1 MELFEGYEF
10 LDMTGREQ
18 RYEQIKTVEVLTEF
32 LTYPIIMDECFR
44 YFCFV
49 VRRIDLLECFLPH
62 IDISTFFDEVTESV
76 YNLWMLGYDG
86 AIDLITFLLDHG
98 LPVDAVNCIG
108 ETMLFGA
115 CEDDEIVLIDLLIER
130 GANVNHR
137 NVVGETPLFYA
148 VMACDSRV
156 LDRLVANG
164 ADIDAVDNKNRNV
177 WGSAIGYGKDE
188 VVKRLIRIKNPKSY
202 EELLE
207 IVGESA
213 LADFAPV
220 ELEFFKEQYEEAVQ

>member
-1 MELFEGYEF
+1 MELFEGYES
-10 LDMTGREQ
+10 LDTTGREQ
-18 RYEQIKTVEVLTEF
+18 RYKQIKKVEVLTEF

-49 VRRIDLLECFLPH
+49 VQRMDLLRCFLPH

-98 LPVDAVNCIG
+98 LPIDCVNSIG

-115 CEDDEIVLIDLLIER
+115 CENEQIALIDLLIER

-148 VMACDSRV
+148 VLASDSGV
-156 LDRLVANG
+156 LNRLVANG
-164 ADIDAVDNKNRNV
+164 ADIDAVDSRNRNI
-177 WGSAIGYGKDE
+177 WGSAIGYGEDE
-188 VVKRLIRIKNPKSY
+188 VVKRLIQIKNPKSY
-202 EELLE
+202 EELLD

-220 ELEFFKEQYEEAVQ
+220 ELELIEELYKEAVQ